1 MKVKHKLSL
10 SLAFLFAVIILLS
23 STGVYYLSQLAT
35 DSAAILKDNNR
46 TLSYMRNIDKAV
58 DQIQS
63 AIISGNNV
71 ETELTPY
78 LQTLTEN
85 IKLQQENITE
95 PAEQNITDKLEAN
108 LNRLTLVLRDTGLD
122 SISRDSYSS
131 NLLPVMQEIKSITDD
146 IYLINEKTMIR
157 KNEQANATADKT
169 VLYMGIVGSA
179 SVLIGLMLLFWLPA
193 YISKPL
199 ATFNKAIGEIAR
211 GNYKQTI
218 SGESKDEFGELAR
231 SFNTMA
237 AKLDEYEHSS
247 LAKILKEQKRLNALI
262 NQLDEVVLGL
272 DESKR
277 VIFANEH
284 CLQLLDLPKNE
295 VINKYAPDIAIKSPL
310 MSNLIQELMM
320 GYSSKGAKNYQPV
333 KIVENNKDKLYSK
346 NVIDVA
352 TKPTGEDRRILV
364 GHVVLLT
371 DITDFS
377 EKDKAKTHF
386 IATLSHEL
394 KTPVAAIDMSAKLLR
409 NPKSGPLSGNQEE
422 LLATIEGNNERIRRM
437 INEVLDVSKI
447 ESGTID
453 VKMGEASA
461 EDLIDNAIDGVHL
474 FLDGKN
480 LKITKNIEG
489 VHSFIKVDAHKTVWV
504 LNNFL
509 TNAIRYAPE
518 GSTIDVK
525 AEMVGSRLKISVTDQ
540 GKGIATDDQQKV
552 FLKFNRL
559 SKTETGG
566 TGLGLAISK
575 EFVEAMGGKIGV
587 QSSANH
593 GATFWITFPISKLT

>member
-23 STGVYYLSQLAT
+23 STGVYYLSQLAA

-46 TLSYMRNIDKAV
+46 TLNYMRNIDKAV

-63 AIISGNNV
+63 EIISGNNV
-71 ETELTPY
+71 EAELTPY
-78 LQTLTEN
+78 LKTLNEN

-108 LNRLTLVLRDTGLD
+108 LNRLTQILEGPGLD
-122 SISRDSYSS
+122 SIRRDSYSN
-131 NLLPVMQEIKSITDD
+131 NLLPVIQEIKSITDD

-179 SVLIGLMLLFWLPA
+179 SVLIGLMLLFWLPE

-218 SGESKDEFGELAR
+218 SGESKDEFGELAV

-237 AKLDEYEHSS
+237 AKLDEYENSS

-284 CLQLLDLPKNE
+284 CLQLLNLPKSE
-295 VINKYAPDIAIKSPL
+295 VINKYAPDLAIKSPL

-320 GYSSKGAKNYQPV
+320 GYSSKGVKNYQPV
-333 KIVENNKDKLYSK
+333 KIVENNRDKLYSK
-346 NVIDVA
+346 NVIDVV
-352 TKPTGEDRRILV
+352 TKPTGEDRKILV

-371 DITDFS
+371 DITDFA

-386 IATLSHEL
+386 MATLSHEL
-394 KTPVAAIDMSAKLLR
+394 KTPVAAIDMSAKLMR
-409 NPKSGPLSGNQEE
+409 NPKSGELSENQEE
-422 LLATIEGNNERIRRM
+422 LLATIESNNERIRRM

-447 ESGTID
+447 ESGSID
-453 VKMGEASA
+453 VNMVEISA
-461 EDLIDNAIDGVHL
+461 EELIDSAIDGVRL
-474 FLDGKN
+474 FLEEKN
-480 LKITKNIEG
+480 LKITKNIKG
-489 VHSFIKVDAHKTVWV
+489 VHSFIKVDEHKTVWV

-518 GSTIDVK
+518 GSIVNVK
-525 AEMVGSRLKISVTDQ
+525 AEMVANRLKISVSDQ
-540 GKGIATDDQQKV
+540 GKGIDAGDHQKI
-552 FLKFNRL
+552 FLKFNRI
-559 SKTETGG
+559 SKTEKGG

-587 QSSANH
+587 KSSIGE
-593 GATFWITFPISKLT
+593 GASFWITFPIGELT

>member
-63 AIISGNNV
+63 EIISGNNV
-71 ETELTPY
+71 EAELTPY
-78 LQTLTEN
+78 LQALTEN
-85 IKLQQENITE
+85 IKLQ
-95 PAEQNITDKLEAN
+95 QNITDKLEAN

-122 SISRDSYSS
+122 SISRDSYS
-131 NLLPVMQEIKSITDD
+131 NIFLPVMQEIKSISDD